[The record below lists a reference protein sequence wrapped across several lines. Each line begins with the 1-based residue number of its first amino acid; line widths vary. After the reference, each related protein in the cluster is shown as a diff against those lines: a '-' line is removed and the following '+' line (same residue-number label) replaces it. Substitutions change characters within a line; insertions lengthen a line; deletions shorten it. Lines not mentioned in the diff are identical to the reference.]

1 MGNNSDVT
9 IVKGSSYIWIL
20 LAETSLTRLRPNEKL
35 LQDWMD
41 KNDSYRVHDVYK
53 QTTHDV
59 TVTVIPFYE
68 PIMDVDDERV
78 RKERDY

>member
-1 MGNNSDVT
+1 MCANDQ
-9 IVKGSSYIWIL
+9 
-20 LAETSLTRLRPNEKL
+20 L
-35 LQDWMD
+35 LQDWVD

-68 PIMDVDDERV
+68 PIMDVVDERV
-78 RKERDY
+78 RKEREY

>member
-1 MGNNSDVT
+1 MFSP
-9 IVKGSSYIWIL
+9 S
-20 LAETSLTRLRPNEKL
+20 AETSLTRMCANDQL
-35 LQDWMD
+35 LQDWVD

-68 PIMDVDDERV
+68 PIMDVVDERV
-78 RKERDY
+78 GLSLCFSH